1 MATAETREALVAGAM
16 ATLREKGHAHASA
29 REIAGRAGCNQ
40 ALIFYHFG
48 SVERLLLAALDR
60 VAELRRERYQA
71 LVDESRNL
79 KELVT
84 AARTVFEED
93 LALGHTAVLVEM
105 IAAAQANAALR
116 PEVAERLRPWR
127 GFAAD
132 ALRGTP
138 AARLGPPEE
147 IAHGVVAM
155 YLGLELLAVLDDDP
169 APATALFDRARS
181 LATLLDLFS
190 LRRRS

>member
-1 MATAETREALVAGAM
+1 MATAVTREALVGGAI

-29 REIAGRAGCNQ
+29 REIAARAGCNQ
-40 ALIFYHFG
+40 GLIFYHFG

-71 LVDESRNL
+71 LVDRSRST
-79 KELVT
+79 KELVA

-93 LALGHTAVLVEM
+93 LELGHTAVLVEM
-105 IAAAQANAALR
+105 IAAAQANAGLR

-132 ALRGTP
+132 ALRGTA
-138 AARLGPPEE
+138 AARFGPPDEL
-147 IAHGVVAM
+147 AHGVVAL
-155 YLGLELLAVLDDDP
+155 YLGLELLAVLDDDQ
-169 APATALFDRARS
+169 APALALFDRA
-181 LATLLDLFS
+181 AKAANVLDLFP